1 MSKTALDSEVLFVVR
16 IKSSANRRLQCLKS
30 SKAIRVAVK
39 EEPA

>member
-1 MSKTALDSEVLFVVR
+1 MSKIALDSEVLFVVR

-30 SKAIRVAVK
+30 SKAIQVAVK